1 MRRKRSSD
9 MWGKLIGS
17 VFGLGTQWLDNKKL
31 KSEARAQWEAESARA
46 GSNGWKDEFV
56 TIMVWFPFTTL
67 FLAALFGQE
76 EVMMRVMLAFEYMD
90 KTPDWYQYT
99 FVAVT
104 LAAVGI
110 RMGKEIV
117 GRLKKKD

>member
-1 MRRKRSSD
+1 
-9 MWGKLIGS
+9 MWGGVISS
-17 VFGLGTQWLDNKKL
+17 VLGLGTQWLDNRKL

-46 GSNGWKDEFV
+46 GANGWKDEFV

-67 FLAALFGQE
+67 FFSALFGKE
-76 EVMMRVMLAFEYMD
+76 EVMQRVMLSFEYMD
-90 KTPDWYQYT
+90 KTPSWYQYT

-117 GRLKKKD
+117 NRMKK